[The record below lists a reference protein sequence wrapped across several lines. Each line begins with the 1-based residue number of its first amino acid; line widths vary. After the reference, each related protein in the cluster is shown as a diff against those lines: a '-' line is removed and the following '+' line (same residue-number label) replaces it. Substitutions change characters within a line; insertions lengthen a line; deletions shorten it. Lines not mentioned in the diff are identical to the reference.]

1 MLILLVTGS
10 LVNFDVEVKM
20 ENPKADLSSLQI
32 DRTSEYRPPRKWWKW
47 VLAASVIPL
56 LLLGYFILMRQ
67 VTPGLTVQVGSATLI
82 TGSQAQ
88 ALLTASGYVVAQ
100 RQAAVASKA
109 TGRLEFL
116 GAVEGDRVKAGQI
129 IARLEN
135 SDIAADLDRFKA
147 GLLQA
152 KAESTEASLIYGRQ
166 KKMLSSGGIS
176 QAEFEVSEARHQ
188 RGVAGMA
195 SARAAVRS
203 AEVALENTIIRAP
216 FDGTVLTKSAEVG
229 EMVAPFASSA
239 SSRGAVV
246 TMADMNSLEVEA
258 DVAEANIDRVR
269 VGLPCE
275 ITLDAYPDTRYPGKV
290 VKIVPTADRSRATV
304 LVKVAF
310 ISRDRRVLPEM
321 SAKVNF
327 LPEDAKLSTQN
338 TEPVVAVPNSAVTL
352 RNGVKMIFL
361 VEGENVKSKP
371 VTTGRVLGDL
381 TEIKEG
387 IQSGQRVV
395 LSPPGSMVT
404 GMKIKTSQ

>member
-1 MLILLVTGS
+1 MLET
-10 LVNFDVEVKM
+10 KM
-20 ENPKADLSSLQI
+20 ESSRPDLSSLRI
-32 DRTSEYRPPRKWWKW
+32 DRASEFRPPRKWWKW
-47 VLAASVIPL
+47 VLAASVVPL
-56 LLLGYFILMRQ
+56 LLLGYFILMRG
-67 VTPGLTVQVGSATLI
+67 VAPGLAVQVGSATMI

-109 TGRLEFL
+109 TGRLEYL
-116 GAVEGDRVKAGQI
+116 GVVEGDRVKAGQV

-147 GLLQA
+147 DLLQA
-152 KAESTEASLIYGRQ
+152 RAESTEASLIYGRQ
-166 KKMLSSGGIS
+166 KKMLTSGGIS
-176 QAEFEVSEARHQ
+176 QAEFEASEARHQ
-188 RGVAGMA
+188 RAVAGVA
-195 SARAAVRS
+195 SARAAVKS
-203 AEVALENTIIRAP
+203 AEVAFENTIIRAP

-229 EMVAPFASSA
+229 EMVAPFASST

-310 ISRDRRVLPEM
+310 VSRDRRVLPEM

-327 LPEDAKLSTQN
+327 LPQDTKLSAQN
-338 TEPVVAVPNSAVTL
+338 EKPVVAVPNSAVTL
-352 RNGVKMIFL
+352 RNGVKMVFL
-361 VEGENVKSKP
+361 VEGTTVRSVP
-371 VTTGRVLGDL
+371 VATGRVLGDL
-381 TEIKEG
+381 TEVKEG
-387 IQSGQRVV
+387 VASGDRVV
-395 LSPPGSMVT
+395 LSPPGSLTT
-404 GMKIKTSQ
+404 GMKIKTSE

>member
-1 MLILLVTGS
+1 MLET
-10 LVNFDVEVKM
+10 KM
-20 ENPKADLSSLQI
+20 ESSRPDLSSLRI
-32 DRTSEYRPPRKWWKW
+32 DRTSEFRPPRKWWKW
-47 VLAASVIPL
+47 VLAASVVPL
-56 LLLGYFILMRQ
+56 LLLGYFILMRG
-67 VTPGLTVQVGSATLI
+67 VAPGLTVQVGSATMI

-109 TGRLEFL
+109 TGRLEYL
-116 GAVEGDRVKAGQI
+116 GVVEGDRVKAGQI

-135 SDIAADLDRFKA
+135 SGIAAELERAKA
-147 GLLQA
+147 ALMEAG
-152 KAESTEASLIYGRQ
+152 AESTEASLIYGRQ
-166 KKMLSSGGIS
+166 KKMLTSGGIS
-176 QAEFEVSEARHQ
+176 QAEFETSEARHQ
-188 RGVAGMA
+188 RAVAGVA
-195 SARAAVRS
+195 SARAAVKS

-216 FDGTVLTKSAEVG
+216 FDGTVLAKSAEVG

-310 ISRDRRVLPEM
+310 VSRDRRVLPEM

-327 LPEDAKLSTQN
+327 LPQETKLSAQN
-338 TEPVVAVPNSAVTL
+338 EAPVVAVPNSAVTL
-352 RNGVKMIFL
+352 RNGVKMVFL
-361 VEGENVKSKP
+361 VEGTTVRSVP

-381 TEIKEG
+381 TEVKEG
-387 IQSGQRVV
+387 VASGDRVV
-395 LSPPGSMVT
+395 LSPPGSLTT
-404 GMKIKTSQ
+404 GMKIKTSE

>member
-1 MLILLVTGS
+1 MLET
-10 LVNFDVEVKM
+10 KM
-20 ENPKADLSSLQI
+20 ESSKPDLSSLQI
-32 DRTSEYRPPRKWWKW
+32 NRGSEYKPPRKWWKW
-47 VLAASVIPL
+47 ALAASVVPL
-56 LLLGYFILMRQ
+56 LLLGYFLLMRS
-67 VTPGLTVQVGSATLI
+67 VTPGFTVQVGSATTI

-109 TGRLEFL
+109 TGRLEYL
-116 GAVEGDRVKAGQI
+116 GVVEGDRVRRGQV
-129 IARLEN
+129 IARLESN
-135 SDIAADLDRFKA
+135 DIAAELERAKA
-147 GLLQA
+147 SLMEA
-152 KAESTEASLIYGRQ
+152 RAESTEASLIYGRQ
-166 KKMLSSGGIS
+166 KKMLASGGIS
-176 QAEFEVSEARHQ
+176 QAEFEASEARHQ
-188 RGVAGMA
+188 RALAGVA

-203 AEVALENTIIRAP
+203 AEVALENTLIRAP

-246 TMADMNSLEVEA
+246 TLADMNSLEVEA

-275 ITLDAYPDTRYPGKV
+275 ITLDAYPDIRYPGKV

-327 LPEDAKLSTQN
+327 LPQDTKLSEQN
-338 TEPVVAVPNSAVTL
+338 EAPVVAVPNSAVTL
-352 RNGVKMIFL
+352 RNGVKMVFL
-361 VEGENVKSKP
+361 VEGTTVRSAP

-387 IQSGQRVV
+387 VNSGERVV
-395 LSPPGSMVT
+395 LSPPGSLTT
-404 GMKIKTSQ
+404 GMKIKTSE

>member
-1 MLILLVTGS
+1 MLET
-10 LVNFDVEVKM
+10 KM
-20 ENPKADLSSLQI
+20 ESSKPDLSSLRI
-32 DRTSEYRPPRKWWKW
+32 DRASEYKPPSKWWKW
-47 VLAASVIPL
+47 ALAASVVPL
-56 LLLGYFILMRQ
+56 LLLGYFILMRS
-67 VTPGLTVQVGSATLI
+67 VTPGLTVQVGSATMI

-109 TGRLEFL
+109 TGRLEYL
-116 GAVEGDRVKAGQI
+116 GVVEGDRVKSGQV

-135 SDIAADLDRFKA
+135 ADIAAELDRAKA
-147 GLLQA
+147 SLLEA

-166 KKMLSSGGIS
+166 KKMLASGGIS
-176 QAEFEVSEARHQ
+176 QAEFETSEARHQ
-188 RGVAGMA
+188 RAVAGVA

-229 EMVAPFASSA
+229 EMVAPFASTA

-246 TMADMNSLEVEA
+246 TLADMNSLEVEA

-269 VGLPCE
+269 AGLPCE

-290 VKIVPTADRSRATV
+290 AKIVPTADRSRATV
-304 LVKVAF
+304 LVKVVF

-327 LPEDAKLSTQN
+327 LPEDTKLSAQN
-338 TEPVVAVPNSAVTL
+338 EKPVVAVPNSAVTL
-352 RNGVKMIFL
+352 RNGVKMVFL
-361 VEGENVKSKP
+361 VEGTNVKSAP
-371 VTTGRVLGDL
+371 VTTGRILGDL

-387 IQSGQRVV
+387 VSSGDRVV
-395 LSPPGSMVT
+395 LSPPGSLTT
-404 GMKIKTSQ
+404 GVKIKTSE

>member
-1 MLILLVTGS
+1 MLET
-10 LVNFDVEVKM
+10 KM
-20 ENPKADLSSLQI
+20 ESSRPDLSSLRI
-32 DRTSEYRPPRKWWKW
+32 DRTSEFRPPRKWWKW
-47 VLAASVIPL
+47 VLAASVVPL
-56 LLLGYFILMRQ
+56 LLLGYFILMRG
-67 VTPGLTVQVGSATLI
+67 VAPGLTVQVGSATMI

-109 TGRLEFL
+109 TGRLEYL
-116 GAVEGDRVKAGQI
+116 GVVEGDRVKAGQI

-135 SDIAADLDRFKA
+135 SGIAAELERAKA
-147 GLLQA
+147 ALMEAG
-152 KAESTEASLIYGRQ
+152 AESTEASLIYGRQ
-166 KKMLSSGGIS
+166 KKMLTSGGIS
-176 QAEFEVSEARHQ
+176 QAEFETSEARHQ
-188 RGVAGMA
+188 RAVAGVA
-195 SARAAVRS
+195 SARAAVKS

-216 FDGTVLTKSAEVG
+216 FDGTVLAKSAEVG

-310 ISRDRRVLPEM
+310 VSRDRRVLPEM

-327 LPEDAKLSTQN
+327 LPQETKLSAQN
-338 TEPVVAVPNSAVTL
+338 EAPVVAVPNSAVTL
-352 RNGVKMIFL
+352 RNGVKMVFL
-361 VEGENVKSKP
+361 VEGTTVRSVP
-371 VTTGRVLGDL
+371 VATGRVLGDL
-381 TEIKEG
+381 TEVKEG
-387 IQSGQRVV
+387 VASGDRVV
-395 LSPPGSMVT
+395 LSPPGSLTT
-404 GMKIKTSQ
+404 GMKIKTSE

>member
-1 MLILLVTGS
+1 MLET
-10 LVNFDVEVKM
+10 KM
-20 ENPKADLSSLQI
+20 ESSRPDLSSLRI
-32 DRTSEYRPPRKWWKW
+32 DRTSEYRPPHKWWKW
-47 VLAASVIPL
+47 VLAASVVPL
-56 LLLGYFILMRQ
+56 LLLGYFILMRG
-67 VTPGLTVQVGSATLI
+67 VAPGLTVQVGSATMI

-109 TGRLEFL
+109 TGRLEYL
-116 GAVEGDRVKAGQI
+116 GVVEGDRVKAGQI

-135 SDIAADLDRFKA
+135 SDIAAELERAKA
-147 GLLQA
+147 ALMEAG
-152 KAESTEASLIYGRQ
+152 AESTEASLIYGRQ
-166 KKMLSSGGIS
+166 KKMLTSGGIS
-176 QAEFEVSEARHQ
+176 QAEFETSEARHQ
-188 RGVAGMA
+188 RAVAGVA
-195 SARAAVRS
+195 SARAAVKS

-216 FDGTVLTKSAEVG
+216 FDGTVLAKSAEVG

-310 ISRDRRVLPEM
+310 VSRDRRVLPEM

-327 LPEDAKLSTQN
+327 LPQETKLSAQN
-338 TEPVVAVPNSAVTL
+338 EAPVVAVPNSAVTL
-352 RNGVKMIFL
+352 RNGVKMVFL
-361 VEGENVKSKP
+361 VEGTTVRSVP
-371 VTTGRVLGDL
+371 VATGRVLGDL
-381 TEIKEG
+381 TEVKEG
-387 IQSGQRVV
+387 VASGDRVV
-395 LSPPGSMVT
+395 LSPPGSLTT
-404 GMKIKTSQ
+404 GMKIKTSE